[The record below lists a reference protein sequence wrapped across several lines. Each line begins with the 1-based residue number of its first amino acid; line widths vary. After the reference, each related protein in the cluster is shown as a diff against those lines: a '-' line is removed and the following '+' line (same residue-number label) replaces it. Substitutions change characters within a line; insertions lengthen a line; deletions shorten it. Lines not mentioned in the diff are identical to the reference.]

1 MSILSLT
8 NSLTGY
14 KIPDWKSMLIRI
26 GYNDAKSQWL
36 HTSEFMS
43 CFVGPVVLRESP
55 FRSSLR
61 DPGCFHLV
69 ASPSQLRPHVTAEQ
83 GGTGRVWRDFIPSA
97 WKWHVTSVSNLL
109 ARTGHKVLLSCKGA
123 GKQST
128 WVLWVLNASA
138 TKSFPLRMLGPFPL
152 YSSFSIPVEK
162 SNSWPFIW
170 KCNSSLWKL
179 LIPSVLKFYNFV
191 PPACEFSGPMLDT
204 WWTFRS
210 GHWYPVLGYLLHF
223 SHWWFLPPASSLS
236 VFLNLL
242 FFGCY
247 ASKYRCLYL

>member
-1 MSILSLT
+1 MMQNLSGFTRQSLCPALWVPWFSGNRLSGAHSGILAVSIL
-8 NSLTGY
+8 
-14 KIPDWKSMLIRI
+14 
-26 GYNDAKSQWL
+26 WL
-36 HTSEFMS
+36 H
-43 CFVGPVVLRESP
+43 
-55 FRSSLR
+55 
-61 DPGCFHLV
+61 HLN
-69 ASPSQLRPHVTAEQ
+69 SDPHVTAEQ
-83 GGTGRVWRDFIPSA
+83 GGTGRVCRDFIPSA

-138 TKSFPLRMLGPFPL
+138 TKSFPLRMLGSFPL

-162 SNSWPFIW
+162 RNSWPFIW

-242 FFGCY
+242 FFGC
-247 ASKYRCLYL
+247 